1 VSDQSLHIYTLQIN
15 PSPFIL
21 SSHLSTKRDKKP
33 FFSIFRKDFTQ
44 KIKLQISNFKQ
55 RESHTT
61 TTAQPTPHIFHLL
74 KNWMEKTFEVL
85 EVADSISLNS
95 FIDHACEEF
104 YLSTTG
110 SGSAY
115 SDHLILAKD
124 ASTGLLIG
132 ACEGNSFFGGACCSR
147 LAVSR
152 EWRYPN
158 SKGVGKALLSALA
171 AEAQKAPAKASVIH
185 LCTLDYQGVN
195 YYPRLGFQ
203 SDYVL
208 TGLPNGRRI
217 TYFSRAIGEGSVA
230 GLEEVRPDQELK
242 QQTDGYVIE
251 KINSIDNPV
260 EFAAIQ
266 EDTLRFLRSTFVQHS
281 LETINAESGWFSF
294 SYEAVSS
301 GLRVGGVTGM
311 GYFGNLVIS
320 LLMVLPE
327 HRSRGIGEALVAAAI
342 KRGQEKGCTRCVVE
356 TMTFQAPLFYTKKL
370 GFVEAGVVRGFKD
383 GSSLLRFVKNI

>member
-1 VSDQSLHIYTLQIN
+1 
-15 PSPFIL
+15 
-21 SSHLSTKRDKKP
+21 
-33 FFSIFRKDFTQ
+33 
-44 KIKLQISNFKQ
+44 
-55 RESHTT
+55 
-61 TTAQPTPHIFHLL
+61 
-74 KNWMEKTFEVL
+74 MEKSFEVL
-85 EVADSISLNS
+85 EVADNSSLNT
-95 FIDHACEEF
+95 FIDEACEEF

-124 ASTGLLIG
+124 AASGSLIG
-132 ACEGNSFFGGACCSR
+132 ACEGNSFYGGACCSR

-152 EWRYPN
+152 EWRFPN
-158 SKGVGKALLSALA
+158 SKGVGKALLSTLA
-171 AEAQKAPAKASVIH
+171 SEAQKAPAKASVIH

-208 TGLPNGRRI
+208 TGLPNGRTI
-217 TYFSRAIGEGSVA
+217 TYFSRAIGVS

-242 QQTDGYVIE
+242 QQADGYIIE

-281 LETINAESGWFSF
+281 LETINTESGWFPFSF
-294 SYEAVSS
+294 EAVLA
-301 GLRVGGVTGM
+301 GVRVGGITGM